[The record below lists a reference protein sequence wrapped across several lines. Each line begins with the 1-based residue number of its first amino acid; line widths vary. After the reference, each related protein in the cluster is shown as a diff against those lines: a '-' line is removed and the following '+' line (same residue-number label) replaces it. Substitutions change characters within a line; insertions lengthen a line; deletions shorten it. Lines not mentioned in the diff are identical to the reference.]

1 MLPFLIIWYL
11 FLKHRL
17 EASEKRNK
25 TSFDPLE
32 HWSQL
37 ERQVTV
43 AVERY
48 GYECERLEYF
58 VKEEYDY
65 KQNFDKMWQS
75 CGCECPLLLFHGT
88 LESNLAGIREKGLV
102 VPSSENGVAVRNG
115 SLHGVG
121 IYLTNANGVMTSL
134 GYCDRSKL
142 IICAVIPSP
151 HEEFL
156 MNRSDIYVAFNSAL
170 VLPCFL
176 VHLRYVGPRFQTY
189 NPVKDYN
196 PIAAGTSVETN
207 GHQRDHIYTFSSRT
221 IYLVSALLI
230 FLVLL
235 LLRNQG
241 YPIPALDLLQY
252 IGTNVLHFLELVMT
266 VILTCVRASTS
277 LEGSGKTGDW
287 TGGVRDLQF
296 RNVSMCY
303 Q

>member
-1 MLPFLIIWYL
+1 LGSSCVVSKSMLPFLIIWHL

-17 EASEKRNK
+17 EASEKRSK
-25 TSFDPLE
+25 TSFDPFV

-37 ERQVTV
+37 ERQVTS

-65 KQNFDKMWQS
+65 KQNFDNMWKS
-75 CGCECPLLLFHGT
+75 CGCKCPLLLFHGT

-151 HEEFL
+151 HEEL
-156 MNRSDIYVAFNSAL
+156 LKNRSDIYVAFNSAL
-170 VLPCFL
+170 VLPCFF
-176 VHLRYVGPRFQTY
+176 G
-189 NPVKDYN
+189 
-196 PIAAGTSVETN
+196 A
-207 GHQRDHIYTFSSRT
+207 SSICRSP
-221 IYLVSALLI
+221 LS
-230 FLVLL
+230 
-235 LLRNQG
+235 N
-241 YPIPALDLLQY
+241 LQP
-252 IGTNVLHFLELVMT
+252 
-266 VILTCVRASTS
+266 C
-277 LEGSGKTGDW
+277 EGLQPNSSGN
-287 TGGVRDLQF
+287 F
-296 RNVSMCY
+296 Y
-303 Q
+303 